1 MTIEQDLTAA
11 MSRDRGEPLTPA
23 AMSRDRGEP
32 LTPAQRE
39 TLQRAVA
46 KIVALGAKTGV
57 SADQMIRLLES
68 GLTVG
73 QLLEYLAARTGE
85 VA

>member
-11 MSRDRGEPLTPA
+11 MSRDGGEPLTA
-23 AMSRDRGEP
+23 AQKD
-32 LTPAQRE
+32 

>member
-1 MTIEQDLTAA
+1 VTIEQDLTAA
-11 MSRDRGEPLTPA
+11 MSGDRGEPLTA
-23 AMSRDRGEP
+23 A
-32 LTPAQRE
+32 QKE
-39 TLQRAVA
+39 TLRRAVA

-57 SADQMIRLLES
+57 SADRMIRLLES